1 MTTEPAFS
9 GNEPRRLLEAA
20 HELAQRVRR
29 AQRATWFPL
38 VVLAAVTFVAI
49 PVYRYSSKAKGACET
64 VRSVAGP
71 ANEVCTVSH
80 PAGFIYWPV
89 ALVLGYAGIA
99 VWYLHTSRARGVG
112 TRVWPY
118 VTVGIVFAAL
128 TTGVSL
134 WTYHHIGSLDSQVWA
149 SRLASPAVAVGLG
162 LLVLA
167 WAERN
172 RALLVF
178 TLGYLVIVLAP
189 VNFGWA
195 IAPPSL
201 WSSLPHLAIQ
211 GSVLLL
217 AGIGF
222 ALAQQRGTR

>member
-1 MTTEPAFS
+1 MTTESALP
-9 GNEPRRLLEAA
+9 GDEPRRLLETA
-20 HELAQRVRR
+20 HELAQRVRK

-64 VRSVAGP
+64 VRGVAGS

-89 ALVLGYAGIA
+89 ALVLAYAGIA
-99 VWYLHTSRARGVG
+99 AWYLRTSRARGVG

-118 VTVGIVFAAL
+118 VTTGIVIAAL
-128 TTGVSL
+128 ATGESL
-134 WTYHHIGSLDSQVWA
+134 WTYHHIGSLDSQAWA
-149 SRLASPAVAVGLG
+149 SRLASPAVAIGVS

-172 RALLVF
+172 RVLLAL
-178 TLGYLVIVLAP
+178 TLGYLVIVLTP
-189 VNFGWA
+189 VSFGWA
-195 IAPPSL
+195 IAPPSP

-211 GSVLLL
+211 GGVLLL